1 MNTNPVSENLVR
13 LSRPETWAWP
23 DWLVAL
29 FLFLATAAVIVW
41 QNSRLGVLWDV
52 SYILENSY
60 RMSLGDVPYR
70 DFPFP
75 YAPLTFLIQASIIRL
90 TGRVFW
96 HHIAYCAVV
105 GGLSS
110 VLTWRIILNLLRGTL
125 APARLVAFL
134 LSAPLIVLG
143 VYCIYPHPFYDPDC
157 TFVILICLLLLQR
170 LEHKNSP
177 PLLAF
182 VTGIALLVPL
192 FFKQNTGLAF
202 LGSTLLAL
210 AVLMTIE
217 AWHRRT
223 VRGYVWLMSGVVAGI
238 TSASLLIHFAAGI
251 RNYVRWT
258 IQFAAAR
265 RTPPLADMLEVYQDR
280 VLLLWLAA
288 FVGAV
293 ILLWFNRRA
302 SRGLTLLSAF
312 LMSLPFA
319 WAMIY
324 LFINHDPSE
333 QAERLVGVWPFVLV
347 VSFILAVLVARR
359 RAGVALVLPFILI
372 GATHGA
378 FMSQQLWGSTYAL
391 WPFLMLLV
399 ANLIATLFYP
409 GKGLEEELL
418 RQSTAWL
425 IVPFTSVVAL
435 SLLIAGGRYVWTHER
450 LDYANVSDGA
460 LQRSKLPAL
469 KGLSIRGA
477 WLPDFEE
484 LVAYAE
490 KEIPKED
497 GILMIPGEDLFYYT
511 TGRHPRFPAL
521 MFDRTVNPY
530 SDDEI
535 LALARMR
542 NIRWLIVKQDL
553 QLEEDQVD
561 QDKERQL
568 KLLEQDFEQVESLSN
583 YDIYRR
589 KSESNK
595 EDDKETDKDS
605 DN

>member
-1 MNTNPVSENLVR
+1 VWS
-13 LSRPETWAWP
+13 
-23 DWLVAL
+23 DWITAV

-52 SYILENSY
+52 SYILENSH

-75 YAPLTFLIQASIIRL
+75 YAPLTFLIQASIIKL
-90 TGRVFW
+90 AGRVFW

-110 VLTWRIILNLLRGTL
+110 VLTWRIILNLLRGTV

-134 LSAPLIVLG
+134 LSAPLIALG
-143 VYCIYPHPFYDPDC
+143 IYCIYPHPFYDPDC
-157 TFVILICLLLLQR
+157 TFVILLCLLLLQR
-170 LEHKNSP
+170 LEHKGFP

-182 VTGIALLVPL
+182 VTGVALVVPL
-192 FFKQNTGLAF
+192 FVKQNTGLAF
-202 LGSTLLAL
+202 LGSAVLGL
-210 AVLMTIE
+210 AVLMVIE
-217 AWHRRT
+217 ALRRRA
-223 VRGYVWLMSGVVAGI
+223 VRGYVWLMGGVSAGLG
-238 TSASLLIHFAAGI
+238 SSLLLIHFTAGLK
-251 RNYVRWT
+251 NYVRWT

-265 RTPPLADMLEVYQDR
+265 RTPPLADMLVIYQDR
-280 VLLLWLAA
+280 LLLLWLAA
-288 FVGAV
+288 FVGA
-293 ILLWFNRRA
+293 LMLFWFNRGA
-302 SRGLTLLSAF
+302 SRLRACLSAC

-319 WAMIY
+319 WAVIY
-324 LFINHDPSE
+324 LFINKDASE
-333 QAERLVGVWPFVLV
+333 QAERLVAVWPFVLV
-347 VSFILAVLVARR
+347 VSFILAVLIARR

-372 GATHGA
+372 GAAHGA
-378 FMSQQLWGSTYAL
+378 FLSQQLWGSTYAL
-391 WPFLMLLV
+391 WPLLLV
-399 ANLIATLFYP
+399 LVASMITALIELRGTDR
-409 GKGLEEELL
+409 LEE
-418 RQSTAWL
+418 SSSWA
-425 IVPFTSVVAL
+425 IVPLATIVAV
-435 SLLIAGGRYVWTHER
+435 SLLVAGGRYIWTHER
-450 LDYANVSDGA
+450 LDYANLSDGA

-469 KGLSIRGA
+469 KGLSIRGS

-511 TGRHPRFPAL
+511 TGRHPHFPAL
-521 MFDRTVNPY
+521 MFDHTVSPY

-535 LALARMR
+535 LALARTL

-561 QDKERQL
+561 QDKERLL
-568 KLLEQDFEQVESLSN
+568 KLLEQDFEQVESLRN

-589 KSESNK
+589 KSES
-595 EDDKETDKDS
+595 DKEEDKDDDS
-605 DN
+605 DQTKPRD